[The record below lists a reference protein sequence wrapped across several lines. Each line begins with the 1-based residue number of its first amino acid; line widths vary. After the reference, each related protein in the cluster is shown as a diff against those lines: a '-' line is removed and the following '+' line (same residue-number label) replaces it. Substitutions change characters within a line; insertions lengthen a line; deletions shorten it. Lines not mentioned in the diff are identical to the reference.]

1 MQPWQWIAVSV
12 GGAIVVLLLAC
23 RPPRRK
29 YGAGYTIAVT
39 PHVPKGRNDETSWA
53 DFFDRW
59 LTPLALAMLVAW
71 IIYSLSKR

>member
-1 MQPWQWIAVSV
+1 
-12 GGAIVVLLLAC
+12 
-23 RPPRRK
+23 
-29 YGAGYTIAVT
+29 
-39 PHVPKGRNDETSWA
+39 VPKGRNDETSWA